1 MSIVL
6 IYALIDEVLRVDDD
20 AATDDD
26 DDDDGN
32 DELFN
37 VSMSWR
43 T

>member
-6 IYALIDEVLRVDDD
+6 IYALIEEVLRVDDD

-26 DDDDGN
+26 DDDN